1 MSEKTCKGCS
11 QEGQCSQDPSSCGM
25 AKKGKG
31 RIGHIV
37 AVGSG
42 KGGVGKSSL
51 TSLLAIGLAKQGKK
65 VGVLDA
71 DVTGPSIPKLLGVR
85 STPMGTP
92 DGIIPSQ
99 SPQLNIRVMSVN
111 LILDDPAKPV
121 VWRGPLIG
129 NVLKQFWEDVNWGE
143 LDVLL
148 VDLPPGTADA
158 PLTVMQVM
166 PLDGL
171 VMVTSPQGLAGLIV
185 EKACN
190 MANMMNVDLLG
201 LVQNMSYAV
210 CPDCGQKIEIFGPS
224 HAAEVSERFNVPLL
238 AELPIDTRVAILGDA
253 GRLEEYDE
261 AAILDPLVNGL
272 LARLEAKAEVAVEE

>member
-1 MSEKTCKGCS
+1 MSEKTCSGCS
-11 QEGQCSQDPSSCGM
+11 QEGQCNQDPSSCGM
-25 AKKGKG
+25 AKKDKGKI
-31 RIGHIV
+31 RHIV

-51 TSLLAIGLAKQGKK
+51 TSLLAIGLAKKGKK

-85 STPMGTP
+85 GTPMGTP
-92 DGIIPSQ
+92 DGIVPSK
-99 SPQLNIRVMSVN
+99 SPELGIGVMSVN

-129 NVLKQFWEDVNWGE
+129 NVLKQFWEEVNWGE

-158 PLTVMQVM
+158 PLTIMQLM

-190 MANMMNVDLLG
+190 MANMMKVDLLG

-210 CPDCGQKIEIFGPS
+210 CPDCGKKIEIFGPS
-224 HAAEVSERFNVPLL
+224 HAAEVGERFNVPLL

-261 AAILDPLVNGL
+261 ASVLDPLVDGL
-272 LARLEAKAEVAVEE
+272 LAKLEARSEVTVEE

>member
-1 MSEKTCKGCS
+1 MSEKTCNGCTK
-11 QEGQCSQDPSSCGM
+11 EGTCDQNPSSCGM
-25 AKKGKG
+25 SKKDKGKI
-31 RIGHIV
+31 RHIV

-92 DGIIPSQ
+92 DGIIPCQ
-99 SPQLNIRVMSVN
+99 SAQLGIRVMSVN
-111 LILDDPAKPV
+111 LILDDPTKPV

-158 PLTVMQVM
+158 PLTVMQTM

-171 VMVTSPQGLAGLIV
+171 VMITSPQGLAGLIV

-190 MANMMNVDLLG
+190 MAKMMNVELLG
-201 LVQNMSYAV
+201 LVENMSYAV
-210 CPDCGQKIEIFGPS
+210 CPDCGRKMEIFGPS
-224 HAAEVSERFNVPLL
+224 HAAEVSERFDVPLV
-238 AELPIDTRVAILGDA
+238 AQLPIDTRVAILGDA

-261 AAILDPLVNGL
+261 ASVLDPLVEGL
-272 LARLEAKAEVAVEE
+272 LTRLGEKIAVD

>member
-1 MSEKTCKGCS
+1 M
-11 QEGQCSQDPSSCGM
+11 
-25 AKKGKG
+25 
-31 RIGHIV
+31 
-37 AVGSG
+37 
-42 KGGVGKSSL
+42 
-51 TSLLAIGLAKQGKK
+51 K

-85 STPMGTP
+85 NTPMGTP
-92 DGIIPSQ
+92 DGIIPCKSAE
-99 SPQLNIRVMSVN
+99 LGIRVMSVN

-166 PLDGL
+166 PLDGF
-171 VMVTSPQGLAGLIV
+171 VVVTSPQGLASLIV

-190 MANMMNVDLLG
+190 MARMMNIKLLG
-201 LVQNMSYAV
+201 LIENMSYAV
-210 CPDCGQKIEIFGPS
+210 CPDCGRKMEIFGPS
-224 HAAEVSERFNVPLL
+224 HAEEVAGRFDVPLV
-238 AELPIDTRVAILGDA
+238 AQLPIDTRVAILGDA

-261 AAILDPLVNGL
+261 ASVLDPIVDGQ
-272 LARLEAKAEVAVEE
+272 LASLEEKVPVED